1 MGRVFTIKGGNKN
14 KQNAGALSK
23 NGKIIIGII
32 VLLLVIAAGI
42 GGYLYWKKYQATKN
56 VVEAVVD
63 APVEAVEAAVQAG
76 GRLLKKM
83 FR

>member
-1 MGRVFTIKGGNKN
+1 MGRVFTINGGKK
-14 KQNAGALSK
+14 KQSAGALSK

-32 VLLLVIAAGI
+32 ILLLIIAAII
-42 GGYLYWKKYQATKN
+42 GGYLYWKKTK
-56 VVEAVVD
+56 AVVD
-63 APVEAVEAAVQAG
+63 TPVEAVDAVVQAG

>member
-1 MGRVFTIKGGNKN
+1 MGRVFTINGGKK
-14 KQNAGALSK
+14 KQSAGALSK

-32 VLLLVIAAGI
+32 ILLLIIAAII
-42 GGYLYWKKYQATKN
+42 GGYLYWKKTK
-56 VVEAVVD
+56 V
-63 APVEAVEAAVQAG
+63 PVEAVEAVVQAG

>member
-42 GGYLYWKKYQATKN
+42 GGYLYWKKYKASQA
-56 VVEAVVD
+56 VVEAVVE

-76 GRLLKKM
+76 GRFLKKL
-83 FR
+83 FK